1 MFQVDL
7 SQHRMPRGLKRR
19 DRHECEV
26 SVVCESLQT
35 QGDVVRSE
43 LHLTWY
49 LSEDPRD
56 PPRVNVAWVRP

>member
-35 QGDVVRSE
+35 QGDVVRSVG
-43 LHLTWY
+43 Y
-49 LSEDPRD
+49 LGSLEA
-56 PPRVNVAWVRP
+56 VN